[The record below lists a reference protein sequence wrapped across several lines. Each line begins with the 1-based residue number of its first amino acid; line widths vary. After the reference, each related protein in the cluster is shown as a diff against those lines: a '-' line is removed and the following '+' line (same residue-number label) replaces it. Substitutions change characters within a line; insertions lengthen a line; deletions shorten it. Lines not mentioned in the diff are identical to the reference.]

1 MDKSEKRQRAI
12 RRRRIFIAAC
22 IVVLVACIAVIGV
35 VVSAIIR
42 SFDDDSFTSSQGS
55 VSGDNSSTVSELEK
69 AEAVTA
75 TVLNTGDL
83 LMHDNVLWGAKT
95 DSDYDFSAFF
105 KEANKY
111 IKSADF
117 AVANLEVTL
126 GGTAAGQY
134 SGYPYFNSPD
144 SLLDFLKADGFDLLL
159 TSNNHCFD
167 TGVNGLKR
175 TVSQIKSSG
184 MDFLGTK
191 ETEADPTYL
200 IKDINGIKIGMVCY
214 TYETG
219 RDADGTKYING
230 IRVPSSSGA
239 LINSFSYS
247 YINDFYSEAQS
258 VITSMENAG
267 ADAVVFYMHWGN
279 EYETAPNTWQKTIAQ
294 RLCNM
299 GVDVI
304 VGGHPH
310 VIQPIELLYAEGGEH
325 TTVCLYSMGNS
336 ISNQRIEE
344 MGSDCP
350 TGHTEDGVLFSY
362 TFEKLPDG
370 SVELSGVD
378 IIPAWVNRYGNARDY
393 DYTMYPLETA
403 NMADSYGLDS
413 TTANKARASFERTKK
428 IVAKG
433 LTECQQALGCD
444 IRFAE

>member
-1 MDKSEKRQRAI
+1 MDKREKRKRAI

-22 IVVLVACIAVIGV
+22 AAVLAACIAVICV
-35 VVSAIIR
+35 IVSAIAR
-42 SFDDDSFTSSQGS
+42 SFSEDGTESSKNSSITNSSSQQ
-55 VSGDNSSTVSELEK
+55 EQEK
-69 AEAVTA
+69 EYKSVTA

-105 KEANKY
+105 KEANEY
-111 IKSADF
+111 IKSADL

-126 GGTAAGQY
+126 GGTAAGKY

-144 SLLDFLKADGFDLLL
+144 SLLDYLKADGFDLLL
-159 TSNNHCFD
+159 TANNHCFD
-167 TGVNGLKR
+167 TGINGLKR
-175 TVSQIKSSG
+175 TVSQIKSKG
-184 MDFLGTK
+184 IDFLGTK
-191 ETEADPTYL
+191 ETEADPTYI
-200 IKDINGIKIGMVCY
+200 IKDVNGIKIGMVCY

-230 IRVPSSSGA
+230 IRVPAANGK

-247 YINDFYSEAQS
+247 YINEFYSEAQS
-258 VITSMENAG
+258 VISFMENAG

-279 EYETAPNTWQKTIAQ
+279 EYETTPNTWQKTIAQ

-304 VGGHPH
+304 VGAHPH
-310 VIQPIELLYAEGGEH
+310 VIQPIEMLYAEGGEH

-344 MGSDCP
+344 MGNRCP

-362 TFEKLPDG
+362 TFEKSKDG
-370 SVELSGVD
+370 STVLSSVD
-378 IIPAWVNRYGNARDY
+378 IIPTWVNRYGSVRDY
-393 DYTMYPLETA
+393 DYTMYPLENA
-403 NMADSYGLDS
+403 DMADSYGLDS
-413 TTANKARASFERTKK
+413 NTANKARASFERTKK

-433 LTECQQALGCD
+433 LNECQQSLGCD

>member
-1 MDKSEKRQRAI
+1 MDKREKRQRAI
-12 RRRRIFIAAC
+12 RRRRIFIAASLA
-22 IVVLVACIAVIGV
+22 VLIACIAVVGV
-35 VVSAIIR
+35 IISAIIR
-42 SFDDDSFTSSQGS
+42 SFDDDSLTSLESW
-55 VSGDNSSTVSELEK
+55 VSEENSSTVSEQEK
-69 AEAVTA
+69 VEAVTA
-75 TVLNTGDL
+75 TVLNTGDI

-111 IKSADF
+111 IKSADL
-117 AVANLEVTL
+117 AVGNLEVTL
-126 GGTAAGQY
+126 GGTAAGKY

-144 SLLDFLKADGFDLLL
+144 SLLDYLKADGFDLLL
-159 TSNNHCFD
+159 TANNHCFD
-167 TGVNGLKR
+167 TGINGLKR
-175 TVSQIKSSG
+175 TVSQIKSKG
-184 MDFLGTK
+184 IDFLGTK
-191 ETEADPTYL
+191 ETESDPTYI

-230 IRVPSSSGA
+230 IRVPAANGKF
-239 LINSFSYS
+239 INSFSYG

-258 VITSMENAG
+258 VISAMESAG

-362 TFEKLPDG
+362 TFEKLSDG
-370 SVELSGVD
+370 SVALSGVD
-378 IIPAWVNRYGNARDY
+378 IIPTWVNRYGSVRDY
-393 DYTMYPLETA
+393 DYTMYPLENA
-403 NMADSYGLDS
+403 DMADSYGLDS

-433 LTECQQALGCD
+433 LGECQQHLGCD
-444 IRFAE
+444 VRFAG